1 LTTVAAPDTTL
12 CDFTVTAYIGPMARP
27 RSFDPDEA
35 LNLARDVFWRKGFQG
50 TSLDDITAATGL
62 AKPSLYAAFGDKNA
76 LFLKV
81 LDRYHERIVANA
93 ERVLKEGP
101 SARDAI
107 ERWLTGFVPFCSGVK
122 GTRGCLSVNTA
133 ADGASDQKEVRNRL
147 ERFNRKLEQLLSNR
161 LRADRAQFS
170 DAFDPDHT
178 AHAIM
183 AIYMGLMVL
192 AKDAPDAARVR
203 ATLNQAMKLFA

>member
-1 LTTVAAPDTTL
+1 
-12 CDFTVTAYIGPMARP
+12 MARP

-35 LNLARDVFWRKGFQG
+35 LDLARDVFWQKGFQG

-81 LDRYHERIVANA
+81 LDRYHERIIANA
-93 ERVLKEGP
+93 ERILGNGP

-107 ERWLTGFVPFCSGVK
+107 ERWLTGFVPFCSGVR
-122 GTRGCLSVNTA
+122 GSRGCLSINTA
-133 ADGASDQKEVRNRL
+133 ADGAFEQKEVRKRI
-147 ERFNRKLEQLLSNR
+147 ERFNRKLEELLRDR

-170 DAFDPDHT
+170 DGFDPDSAAHT
-178 AHAIM
+178 IM
-183 AIYMGLMVL
+183 AIYLGLMVM
-192 AKDAPDAARVR
+192 AKGAPDAARVR
-203 ATLNQAMKLFA
+203 ATVNQAMKLLA

>member
-1 LTTVAAPDTTL
+1 
-12 CDFTVTAYIGPMARP
+12 MARP
-27 RSFDPDEA
+27 RSFNPEEA
-35 LNLARDVFWRKGFQG
+35 LDLARDVFWRKGFQG

-93 ERVLKEGP
+93 ERILNEGP

-107 ERWLTGFVPFCSGVK
+107 ERWLTGFVPFCSGVR
-122 GTRGCLSVNTA
+122 GSRGCLSINTA
-133 ADGASDQKEVRNRL
+133 ADGASDQKEVRKSVA
-147 ERFNRKLEQLLSNR
+147 RFNRKLEELLKNR

-170 DAFDPDHT
+170 DGFDPDSAADT
-178 AHAIM
+178 IM
-183 AIYMGLMVL
+183 AIYSGLMVM
-192 AKDAPDAARVR
+192 AKDAPDAIHVR
-203 ATLNQAMKLFA
+203 ATLNQAMKLLA

>member
-1 LTTVAAPDTTL
+1 MPAL
-12 CDFTVTAYIGPMARP
+12 CDSAVSAYIGSMARP
-27 RSFDPDEA
+27 RSFDPDEV
-35 LNLARDVFWRKGFQG
+35 LDLARDVFWRKGFQG
-50 TSLDDITAATGL
+50 TSLDDVTAATGL

-93 ERVLKEGP
+93 ERVLKQGP
-101 SARDAI
+101 SARDAV
-107 ERWLTGFVPFCSGVK
+107 ERWLTGFVPFCSGAK

-133 ADGASDQKEVRNRL
+133 ADGASDQKEVRKRI
-147 ERFNRKLEQLLSNR
+147 ERFNRKLEQLLGNR

-170 DAFDPDHT
+170 DAFDPDCT
-178 AHAIM
+178 AHTIM
-183 AIYMGLMVL
+183 AIYLGLMVM

-203 ATLNQAMKLFA
+203 ATLNLAMKLLA

>member
-1 LTTVAAPDTTL
+1 
-12 CDFTVTAYIGPMARP
+12 MARP
-27 RSFDPDEA
+27 RSFNPDEA
-35 LNLARDVFWRKGFQG
+35 LDLARDVFWRKGFQG

-81 LDRYHERIVANA
+81 LDRYHERIIANA
-93 ERVLKEGP
+93 ERILNDGP

-107 ERWLTGFVPFCSGVK
+107 ERWLTGFVPFCSSIRGS
-122 GTRGCLSVNTA
+122 RGCLSINTA
-133 ADGASDQKEVRNRL
+133 ADCASEQKEVRKKV
-147 ERFNRKLEQLLSNR
+147 ERFNRELEELLRNR

-170 DAFDPDHT
+170 DAFDPDSAAHT
-178 AHAIM
+178 IM
-183 AIYMGLMVL
+183 AIYLGLMVM

-203 ATLNQAMKLFA
+203 ATLNQAMKLLA

>member
-1 LTTVAAPDTTL
+1 
-12 CDFTVTAYIGPMARP
+12 MARP
-27 RSFDPDEA
+27 RSFDTDQA
-35 LNLARDVFWRKGFQG
+35 LDLARDVFWRKGFQS

-81 LDRYHERIVANA
+81 LDRYHASIVANA
-93 ERVLKEGP
+93 GRILNEGA

-122 GTRGCLSVNTA
+122 GIRGCLSVNTA
-133 ADGASDQKEVRNRL
+133 ADGASDPKEVRNRV
-147 ERFNRKLEQLLSNR
+147 ERFNRKLEQLLSKR

-170 DAFDPDHT
+170 DAFDPDVSAHT
-178 AHAIM
+178 IM
-183 AIYMGLMVL
+183 AIYLGLMVL

-203 ATLNQAMKLFA
+203 ATLNQALKLLD

>member
-1 LTTVAAPDTTL
+1 
-12 CDFTVTAYIGPMARP
+12 MARP

-35 LNLARDVFWRKGFQG
+35 LDRARDVFWRNGFQG

-81 LDRYHERIVANA
+81 LDRYHQRIVANA

-101 SARDAI
+101 SARDAV

-122 GTRGCLSVNTA
+122 GSRGCLSVNTA
-133 ADGASDQKEVRNRL
+133 VEGAADQKEVRRKIQ
-147 ERFNRKLEQLLSNR
+147 RFNRKIEQLLRSR

-170 DAFDPDHT
+170 AAFDPDAAAHT
-178 AHAIM
+178 IM
-183 AIYMGLMVL
+183 AIYLGLMVL

-203 ATLNQAMKLFA
+203 ATLNQAIKLLA

>member
-1 LTTVAAPDTTL
+1 
-12 CDFTVTAYIGPMARP
+12 MARP

-35 LNLARDVFWRKGFQG
+35 LDLARDVFWQKGFQG

-81 LDRYHERIVANA
+81 LDRYHRRIVANA
-93 ERVLKEGP
+93 ERTLNEGA
-101 SARDAI
+101 SAREAI
-107 ERWLTGFVPFCSGVK
+107 ERWLTGFVPFCSGAK
-122 GTRGCLSVNTA
+122 GIRGCLSVNTA
-133 ADGASDQKEVRNRL
+133 ADGVSDQKQVRNRV
-147 ERFNRKLEQLLSNR
+147 ERFNRELEKLLSNR

-170 DAFDPDHT
+170 TAFDPDAA

-183 AIYMGLMVL
+183 AIYFGLMVM
-192 AKDAPDAARVR
+192 AKDAPTAARVR
-203 ATLNQAMKLFA
+203 ATLNQAMNLLA

>member
-1 LTTVAAPDTTL
+1 
-12 CDFTVTAYIGPMARP
+12 MARP

-35 LNLARDVFWRKGFQG
+35 LDLARDVFWRKGFQG

-93 ERVLKEGP
+93 ERILQEGP
-101 SARDAI
+101 SARNAI

-122 GTRGCLSVNTA
+122 GTRGCLSVNTT
-133 ADGASDQKEVRNRL
+133 ADGISDQKEVRKRV

-161 LRADRAQFS
+161 LRADRGQFS
-170 DAFDPDHT
+170 DAFEPDNAAHT
-178 AHAIM
+178 IM
-183 AIYMGLMVL
+183 AIYLGLMVM
-192 AKDAPDAARVR
+192 AKDAPEAARVR
-203 ATLNQAMKLFA
+203 ATLNQAMKLLA

>member
-1 LTTVAAPDTTL
+1 
-12 CDFTVTAYIGPMARP
+12 MARP

-35 LNLARDVFWRKGFQG
+35 LDLARDVFWQKGFQS

-93 ERVLKEGP
+93 GRVLKEGP
-101 SARDAI
+101 SAREAI
-107 ERWLTGFVPFCSGVK
+107 ERWLTGFIPFCSGLR
-122 GTRGCLSVNTA
+122 GSRGCLSVNTV
-133 ADGASDQKEVRNRL
+133 ADGASDQKEVRKRV
-147 ERFNRKLEQLLSNR
+147 ERFNRKLAELLRNR
-161 LRADRAQFS
+161 LRADRGQFS
-170 DAFDPDHT
+170 DTFDPDTSAHT
-178 AHAIM
+178 IL
-183 AIYMGLMVL
+183 AIYLGLMVM

-203 ATLNQAMKLFA
+203 ATLDQAMKLLT

>member
-1 LTTVAAPDTTL
+1 
-12 CDFTVTAYIGPMARP
+12 MARP

-35 LNLARDVFWRKGFQG
+35 LDLARDVFWRNGFQG

-81 LDRYHERIVANA
+81 LDRYHASIVANA
-93 ERVLKEGP
+93 ERALNQGP

-107 ERWLTGFVPFCSGVK
+107 ERWLTGFVPYCSGTK
-122 GTRGCLSVNTA
+122 GIRGCLSVNTA
-133 ADGASDQKEVRNRL
+133 ADGISDQKDVRDRV

-170 DAFDPDHT
+170 DAFDPDAAAHT
-178 AHAIM
+178 IM
-183 AIYMGLMVL
+183 AIYLGLMVM
-192 AKDAPDAARVR
+192 AKDAPTAARVR
-203 ATLNQAMKLFA
+203 AILNQALKLLA

>member
-1 LTTVAAPDTTL
+1 
-12 CDFTVTAYIGPMARP
+12 MARP

-35 LNLARDVFWRKGFQG
+35 LDLARDVFWRNGFQG

-81 LDRYHERIVANA
+81 LDRYHARIVANA
-93 ERVLKEGP
+93 ERALNQGP

-107 ERWLTGFVPFCSGVK
+107 ERWLTGFVPYCSGTK
-122 GTRGCLSVNTA
+122 GIRGCLSVNTA
-133 ADGASDQKEVRNRL
+133 ADGISDQKDVRDRV

-170 DAFDPDHT
+170 DAFDPDAAAHT
-178 AHAIM
+178 IM
-183 AIYMGLMVL
+183 AIYLGLMVM
-192 AKDAPDAARVR
+192 AKDAPAAARVR
-203 ATLNQAMKLFA
+203 ATLNQALKLLA

>member
-1 LTTVAAPDTTL
+1 
-12 CDFTVTAYIGPMARP
+12 MARP
-27 RSFDPDEA
+27 RSFDSDEA
-35 LNLARDVFWRKGFQG
+35 LDLARDVFWRKGFQC
-50 TSLDDITAATGL
+50 TSLDDITAATGI

-93 ERVLKEGP
+93 ERIINEGP

-122 GTRGCLSVNTA
+122 GIRGCLSVNTA
-133 ADGASDQKEVRNRL
+133 SDGASDQKEVRNRI

-170 DAFDPDHT
+170 DAFDPDNT
-178 AHAIM
+178 AHTIM
-183 AIYMGLMVL
+183 AIYVGLMVL
-192 AKDAPDAARVR
+192 AKDVPAAARVR
-203 ATLNQAMKLFA
+203 ATLNQAMKLLA

>member
-1 LTTVAAPDTTL
+1 
-12 CDFTVTAYIGPMARP
+12 MARP

-35 LNLARDVFWRKGFQG
+35 LDLARDVFWQNGFQG

-81 LDRYHERIVANA
+81 LDRYHASIVANA
-93 ERVLKEGP
+93 ERVLNQGP

-107 ERWLTGFVPFCSGVK
+107 ERWLTGFVPYCSGTK
-122 GTRGCLSVNTA
+122 GIRGCLSVNTA
-133 ADGASDQKEVRNRL
+133 ADGASDQKEVRKRI
-147 ERFNRKLEQLLSNR
+147 ERFNRKLEQLLSSR

-170 DAFDPDHT
+170 DSFDPDD
-178 AHAIM
+178 AARAIM
-183 AIYMGLMVL
+183 AIYLGLMVL
-192 AKDAPDAARVR
+192 AKDAPDATRVR
-203 ATLNQAMKLFA
+203 ATLNQAMKLLA

>member
-1 LTTVAAPDTTL
+1 
-12 CDFTVTAYIGPMARP
+12 MARP

-35 LNLARDVFWRKGFQG
+35 LDLARDVFWRNGFQG

-81 LDRYHERIVANA
+81 LDRYHASIVANA
-93 ERVLKEGP
+93 ERALNQGP

-107 ERWLTGFVPFCSGVK
+107 ERWLTGFVPYCSGTK
-122 GTRGCLSVNTA
+122 GIRGCLSVNTA
-133 ADGASDQKEVRNRL
+133 ADGISDQKDVRDRV
-147 ERFNRKLEQLLSNR
+147 ERFNRKLEQLLGNR

-170 DAFDPDHT
+170 DAFDPDAAAHT
-178 AHAIM
+178 IM
-183 AIYMGLMVL
+183 AIYLGLMVM
-192 AKDAPDAARVR
+192 AKDAPTAARVR
-203 ATLNQAMKLFA
+203 AILNQALKLLA

>member
-1 LTTVAAPDTTL
+1 
-12 CDFTVTAYIGPMARP
+12 MARP

-35 LNLARDVFWRKGFQG
+35 LDLARDVFWQNGFQG

-81 LDRYHERIVANA
+81 LDRYHASIVANA
-93 ERVLKEGP
+93 ERVLNQGP

-107 ERWLTGFVPFCSGVK
+107 ERRLTGFVPYCSGTK
-122 GTRGCLSVNTA
+122 GIRGCLSVNTA
-133 ADGASDQKEVRNRL
+133 ADGISDQKDVRDRV

-170 DAFDPDHT
+170 DAFDPDAAAHT
-178 AHAIM
+178 IM
-183 AIYMGLMVL
+183 AIYLGLMIM
-192 AKDAPDAARVR
+192 AKDAPAAARVR
-203 ATLNQAMKLFA
+203 ATLNQALKLLA

>member
-1 LTTVAAPDTTL
+1 
-12 CDFTVTAYIGPMARP
+12 MARP

-35 LNLARDVFWRKGFQG
+35 LDLARDVFWRNGFQG

-81 LDRYHERIVANA
+81 LDRYHASIVANA
-93 ERVLKEGP
+93 ERALNQGP

-107 ERWLTGFVPFCSGVK
+107 ERWLTGFVPYCSGTK
-122 GTRGCLSVNTA
+122 GIRGCLSVNTA
-133 ADGASDQKEVRNRL
+133 ADGISDQKDVRDRV

-170 DAFDPDHT
+170 GAFDPDAAAHT
-178 AHAIM
+178 IM
-183 AIYMGLMVL
+183 AIYLGLMVM
-192 AKDAPDAARVR
+192 AKDAPTAARVR
-203 ATLNQAMKLFA
+203 ATLNQALKLLA

>member
-1 LTTVAAPDTTL
+1 
-12 CDFTVTAYIGPMARP
+12 MARP

-35 LNLARDVFWRKGFQG
+35 LDLARDVFWRKGFQG

-93 ERVLKEGP
+93 ERVLKQGP
-101 SARDAI
+101 SARDAV
-107 ERWLTGFVPFCSGVK
+107 ERWLTGFVPFCSGAK

-133 ADGASDQKEVRNRL
+133 ADGASDQKEVRKRI

-170 DAFDPDHT
+170 DAFDPDGT
-178 AHAIM
+178 AHTIM
-183 AIYMGLMVL
+183 AIYLGLMVM

-203 ATLNQAMKLFA
+203 ATLNQAMKLLA

>member
-1 LTTVAAPDTTL
+1 
-12 CDFTVTAYIGPMARP
+12 MARP
-27 RSFDPDEA
+27 RSFNPDEA
-35 LNLARDVFWRKGFQG
+35 LDLARDVFWRKGFQG

-81 LDRYHERIVANA
+81 LDRYHQRIVANA
-93 ERVLKEGP
+93 ERTLNDGA

-107 ERWLTGFVPFCSGVK
+107 ERWLTGFVPFCSGAK
-122 GTRGCLSVNTA
+122 GARGCLSVNTA
-133 ADGASDQKEVRNRL
+133 ADGVSDQQEVGNKV

-170 DAFDPDHT
+170 AAFDPDAAAHT
-178 AHAIM
+178 IM
-183 AIYMGLMVL
+183 AIYLGLMVM
-192 AKDAPDAARVR
+192 AKDRPTAARVR
-203 ATLNQAMKLFA
+203 ATLNQAMNLLA